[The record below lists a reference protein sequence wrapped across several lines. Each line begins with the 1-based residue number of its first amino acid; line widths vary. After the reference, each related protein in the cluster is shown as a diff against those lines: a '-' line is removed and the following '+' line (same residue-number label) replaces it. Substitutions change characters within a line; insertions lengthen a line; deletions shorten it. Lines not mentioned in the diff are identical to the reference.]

1 MDARTTGLIGFLFTY
16 DSPEALEDTRFSLL
30 TPMSERVISHL
41 FFTGRTYT
49 SKF

>member
-16 DSPEALEDTRFSLL
+16 GSLEALEDTRSSLL
-30 TPMSERVISHL
+30 TSVLESVISHL

-49 SKF
+49 SKS